1 MFAKLSSLYNIS
13 IPVIA
18 IVAQIMVIRALM
30 CVHACVCVCLCA
42 CVHRYVYIF
51 FTLPLYSIPLS
62 SLICHR
68 GRALC
73 IESKLLHGEMC
84 YERELKLQVIRLQ
97 WLFCQALGKN
107 ANY

>member
-30 CVHACVCVCLCA
+30 CMHACVLVCMCTQI
-42 CVHRYVYIF
+42 CVHF

-73 IESKLLHGEMC
+73 IESKLLHGEMR